1 MPPLT
6 SCYEI
11 GLDEIGQEESDR
23 QIIPTKGLFCLS
35 GSFFDADYCPTVWS
49 YPRSRAFFIM
59 GAWNLPDCDFQKQ
72 KSKIG
77 GFQKWKTRTKHAL
90 SRSEGKK

>member
-23 QIIPTKGLFCLS
+23 QIIPAKGNSVCQALFFAAVFARLLGVIHAVGLFC
-35 GSFFDADYCPTVWS
+35 
-49 YPRSRAFFIM
+49 
-59 GAWNLPDCDFQKQ
+59 
-72 KSKIG
+72 
-77 GFQKWKTRTKHAL
+77 
-90 SRSEGKK
+90 

>member
-23 QIIPTKGLFCLS
+23 QIIPTKGNSLFIRL
-35 GSFFDADYCPTVWS
+35 FFDADYCPIVWS

-59 GAWNLPDCDFQKQ
+59 GFGICPIAIFQKQ

-77 GFQKWKTRTKHAL
+77 GFQN
-90 SRSEGKK
+90 GKQ

>member
-23 QIIPTKGLFCLS
+23 QIIPTKGNSLFIRL
-35 GSFFDADYCPTVWS
+35 FFDADYCPIVWS
-49 YPRSRAFFIM
+49 YPRNRAFHW
-59 GAWNLPDCDFQKQ
+59 AESSDCDFQKQ

>member
-23 QIIPTKGLFCLS
+23 QIIPAKGNSVCQALFLLP
-35 GSFFDADYCPTVWS
+35 F
-49 YPRSRAFFIM
+49 
-59 GAWNLPDCDFQKQ
+59 LPDCLELSTQSGFFAEFTPNFQ
-72 KSKIG
+72 
-77 GFQKWKTRTKHAL
+77 
-90 SRSEGKK
+90 